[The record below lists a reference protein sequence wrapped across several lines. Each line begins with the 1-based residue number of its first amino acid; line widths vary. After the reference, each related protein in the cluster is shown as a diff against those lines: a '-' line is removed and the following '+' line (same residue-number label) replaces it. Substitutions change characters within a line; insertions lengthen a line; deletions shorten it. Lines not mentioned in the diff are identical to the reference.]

1 MTVKKIVVLSLAA
14 AAGFFAWKKV
24 QSDKQ
29 EQDLWTEAT
38 NEAADL
44 R

>member
-1 MTVKKIVVLSLAA
+1 MKKLLVLVVGA
-14 AAGFFAWKKV
+14 AAGFLAWKKV
-24 QSDKQ
+24 QGDHA

-38 NEAADL
+38 NESADL

>member
-1 MTVKKIVVLSLAA
+1 MKKIFVLALAA
-14 AAGFFAWKKV
+14 AGGFFAWKKV
-24 QSDKQ
+24 QSDKL